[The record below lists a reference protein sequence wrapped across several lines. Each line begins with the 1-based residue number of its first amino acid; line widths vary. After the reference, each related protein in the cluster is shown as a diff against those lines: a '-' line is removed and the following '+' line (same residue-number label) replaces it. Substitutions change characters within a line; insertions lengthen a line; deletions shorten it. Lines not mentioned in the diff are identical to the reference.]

1 MQYSLIERNDDFV
14 VVNKAPGITVQRDE
28 GEAGLLEVVAA
39 DLGLEKLFPV
49 HRLDKLTSGVL
60 LMACHEDSNRRLSGL
75 FREREVDK
83 FYLALSASKP
93 RKKQGLIKGDM
104 EKARRGDWKLLPT
117 QANPA
122 VTQFFSQSAG
132 EGLRSFLLRP
142 HTGKTHQLRV
152 ALRSL
157 GAPIL
162 GDVRY
167 GGEVSDRAYL
177 HAWQLSFPWAGELLC
192 YRAPP
197 EQGALF
203 VNSKFA
209 TSLQIWQEP
218 DALAWPKL
226 PG

>member
-1 MQYSLIERNDDFV
+1 MQYSLIEHNDDFV
-14 VVNKAPGITVQRDE
+14 VVNKSPGITVQRDE
-28 GEAGLLEVVAA
+28 GEHGLLEIVAA

-49 HRLDKLTSGVL
+49 HRLDKLTSGLL
-60 LMACHEDSNRRLSGL
+60 LMACHEDSNRMLSAL
-75 FREREVDK
+75 FRAREVDK
-83 FYLALSASKP
+83 FYLALSARKP

-104 EKARRGDWKLLPT
+104 VKARRGDWKLLPT
-117 QANPA
+117 QTNPA

-162 GDVRY
+162 GDTRY
-167 GGEVSDRAYL
+167 GGEVRDRAYL
-177 HAWQLSFPWAGELLC
+177 HAWQLSFPWRGEQKCYQALPEHGELFSTGSFI
-192 YRAPP
+192 
-197 EQGALF
+197 E
-203 VNSKFA
+203 
-209 TSLQIWQEP
+209 SLQVWQEP
-218 DALAWPKL
+218 DALVWPKL